1 MNLDKDA
8 GFGTED
14 LDEEVLFA
22 WECFWHIMCEFGSV
36 MELKKI
42 INLADD
48 RTTLHVLQEL
58 RRIAPDKNIT
68 DEQALDDEYWKNEA
82 ESIACFLTD
91 EEMEGIRAI
100 DLEPYVEKVCDEDY
114 EDKQESVQSNVQFAD
129 ALAVNISDKLS
140 LENVERVNSVQK
152 TYLPSET
159 GEAYQIDQ
167 QSNGHTKEFFVL
179 NQFYNLL

>member
-114 EDKQESVQSNVQFAD
+114 EDKQECTIKVCGRTRSKYKRQIITGKCREVYKKHIFHQ
-129 ALAVNISDKLS
+129 KLEKHTR
-140 LENVERVNSVQK
+140 LINSQMGIPK
-152 TYLPSET
+152 NFLS
-159 GEAYQIDQ
+159 
-167 QSNGHTKEFFVL
+167 
-179 NQFYNLL
+179 